1 MGTKKLTIT
10 ECKKFLKDKKNMQY
24 ENLYRMIQKY
34 VSKYEN
40 YESQYMIRTSNVYR
54 KKQEAKK
61 LRLEKLIPVPTCVPN
76 TLKFLPT

>member
-1 MGTKKLTIT
+1 MVTKKLTIT

-40 YESQYMIRTSNVYR
+40 YESQYMIRTSNVYC
-54 KKQEAKK
+54 KKQEEKK
-61 LRLEKLIPVPTCVPN
+61 LRLYGLI
-76 TLKFLPT
+76 K

>member
-40 YESQYMIRTSNVYR
+40 YESQYMIRTSYVYS

-61 LRLEKLIPVPTCVPN
+61 LRLYGLI
-76 TLKFLPT
+76 K

>member
-61 LRLEKLIPVPTCVPN
+61 LRLYGLI
-76 TLKFLPT
+76 K